1 MKTNSNVPGYYTRTP
16 YSLCARTKK
25 RVPKLRNCYEY
36 NSKYVRH
43 TAGEQTL
50 VESHIVLSYVHCLF
64 FFPSALLSFSFSFSL
79 AISTTTT
86 SGAAAAT
93 AAVATAFHCRHIM
106 EIYDDVY
113 IVYLLEPYAHANYVN
128 CQTLC

>member
-1 MKTNSNVPGYYTRTP
+1 MY
-16 YSLCARTKK
+16 
-25 RVPKLRNCYEY
+25 
-36 NSKYVRH
+36 
-43 TAGEQTL
+43 
-50 VESHIVLSYVHCLF
+50 IVY
-64 FFPSALLSFSFSFSL
+64 FFPSALLSFSFSFSV
-79 AISTTTT
+79 AISTTT
-86 SGAAAAT
+86 SSDAAAAT